1 MKLLVL
7 SDGYPPD
14 HAGGAE
20 VVAANLARE
29 YVRLGHSVTV
39 VTTVR
44 GEGGRLEQEQEEG
57 GVRVIRV
64 VSSYHERWRAHVSV
78 FNPVPVRAVRR
89 VLTEVQPDAVHAHN
103 VHAYLSYGSLLAV
116 RRAGVPWVLT
126 YHDAMSFDYGKSV
139 AGIAFDDLS
148 PQPVTRDMR
157 VGTWATFSRYRARV
171 FPLRTPIIRR
181 VVRRASACIAVS
193 QILMDLLRANAI
205 RCDGVIH
212 NGINPDSLMV
222 SKMHPVLQ
230 RIRSE
235 GGRVVLFVGRLSPL
249 KGSDQLLRAM
259 AIVAGEVPG
268 AKLVC
273 VGRQD
278 SAWEEFRQRAV
289 HLRLDETLVCTG
301 WVPHQE
307 MPSVYAGSDVLAV
320 PSIYVDPFP
329 TVALEAMGCG
339 LPVVA
344 ACFGGA
350 KELVLD
356 GRTGYVVNPLN
367 VDSLGRAIVR
377 LLKERSEAKVM
388 GSAGKE
394 RVKASFTLEGQAQ
407 QYLSLLGIL
416 LGGST
421 RT

>member
-14 HAGGAE
+14 HEGGAE

-29 YVRLGHSVTV
+29 YARMGHSVTV

-44 GEGGRLEQEQEEG
+44 EAGSAREQEQEEN

-64 VSSYHERWRAHVSV
+64 ASSYHERWRAYVSL
-78 FNPVPVRAVRR
+78 FDPGPVRTVRR
-89 VLTEVQPDAVHAHN
+89 VLAAERPDVVHAHN
-103 VHAYLSYGSLLAV
+103 VHAHLSYGSLVAT

-126 YHDAMSFDYGKSV
+126 YHDAMSFDYGKCV
-139 AGIAFDDLS
+139 AGIALDDLS
-148 PQPVTRDMR
+148 TRPGTRDMR
-157 VGTWATFSRYRARV
+157 VSTWTTLRRYRTRV

-181 VVRRASACIAVS
+181 VVRRASACISVS
-193 QILMDLLRANAI
+193 QALMDLLRANAI

-212 NGINPDSLMV
+212 NGVRPDSLTTSEV
-222 SKMHPVLQ
+222 HPVLQ

-235 GGRVVLFVGRLSPL
+235 GGRAILFVGRLSPL

-259 AIVAGEVPG
+259 ATVAGEVPG

-278 SAWEEFRQRAV
+278 SGWEEFRRRAV
-289 HLRLDETLVCTG
+289 RLGLEDALACTG
-301 WVPHQE
+301 WIPHQD
-307 MPSVYAGSDVLAV
+307 MPSIYGGSDVVVV

-329 TVALEAMGCG
+329 TVVLEAMACG
-339 LPVVA
+339 RPVVA
-344 ACFGGA
+344 TCFGGA

-356 GRTGYVVNPLN
+356 GHTGYVVNPLN
-367 VDSLGRAIVR
+367 VDSLAQAIAR
-377 LLKERSEAKVM
+377 ILREENEAKAM
-388 GSAGKE
+388 GNAGRE
-394 RVKASFTLEGQAQ
+394 RVEASFTLEGQAQ
-407 QYLSLLGIL
+407 QYLSLFRTLCN
-416 LGGST
+416 GS
-421 RT
+421 RRK